1 MTTLSIQPPYPII
14 TGADGQPLEDGY
26 VWIGT
31 ANLNPQTNPIAVYW
45 DAALSQP
52 AGQPVRTRGG
62 YPVNAGTSARLYVGS
77 DYSILVQ
84 NKNGSTV
91 YSAPSATERYGN
103 IISFADITGTLG
115 SDRVTFLQAGTGA
128 VTRTAQSKMREW
140 VSPEDFG
147 AVGDGLADDTAAIH
161 AALVAANGRPLILP
175 AGKIYRI
182 TQPLT
187 SASVSQIRIIGQG
200 PANFSHQDILSL
212 VDPYSSNYSDL
223 LSTAPLAGVAVI
235 KCDGCN
241 LIGAP
246 DTGTMNG
253 DATKLRTLQNV
264 FAYGVNGARHGVYI
278 AGNDV
283 TISGCT
289 FALFRDFGLLMRGQI
304 TSSFTDNA
312 FIDCGWNL
320 GASGSVGYPNTY
332 YSGCG
337 ILILAN
343 MTANDYT
350 TVGADRAS
358 TLEFI
363 NNFVWVRNDTIT
375 TKSGFRGVQA
385 QGLLS
390 ADFSEFGA
398 YTGSLFTLCTGLNF
412 DGYHLENYSTA
423 GFTIGDGTPYAFY
436 GYNTQA
442 LIGGGYASH
451 MNNTNLG
458 NEIFLT
464 GSGTANIAQTSTQLS
479 RGYPITNG
487 KSITDLRSTIS
498 VVTPGGTDIYSF
510 SNVLSNSDAFMGI
523 VMAACVRSTNFANY
537 SRGAWITGTHRA
549 GGGGWQPMTAVQ
561 ITQDTSLGGLFQ
573 AVLTPSFS
581 NGDLRI
587 SIQWGASWGA
597 GTQFQLDV
605 GLFGTLPLSA

>member
-1 MTTLSIQPPYPII
+1 MSFLSVLQY
-14 TGADGQPLEDGY
+14 
-26 VWIGT
+26 
-31 ANLNPQTNPIAVYW
+31 
-45 DAALSQP
+45 
-52 AGQPVRTRGG
+52 
-62 YPVNAGTSARLYVGS
+62 
-77 DYSILVQ
+77 
-84 NKNGSTV
+84 
-91 YSAPSATERYGN
+91 
-103 IISFADITGTLG
+103 
-115 SDRVTFLQAGTGA
+115 FLQKGAGA
-128 VTRTAQSKMREW
+128 VPRSWLSKMQD
-140 VSPEDFG
+140 VINAADFG
-147 AVGDGLADDTAAIH
+147 AKGDGVTDDTTAIH
-161 AALVAANGRPLILP
+161 AALVAANGRTVILN

-187 SASVSQIRIIGQG
+187 NANTSQIRIQG
-200 PANFSHQDILSL
+200 ESPAFFSHQDVSVLI
-212 VDPYSSNYSDL
+212 DTYSSDYSNL
-223 LSTAPLAGVAVI
+223 QSTAPLSGVASI

-241 LIGAP
+241 LIGSP
-246 DTGTMNG
+246 DSATMNA
-253 DATKLRTLQNV
+253 DKTKLRSLKNI
-264 FAYGVNGARHGVYI
+264 FCYGINGARVAVYT
-278 AGNDV
+278 AGSDV
-283 TISGCT
+283 LIDSCT
-289 FALFRDFGLLMRGQI
+289 FALFRDAGLLLRGQI
-304 TSSFTDNA
+304 TSEYTNIA
-312 FIDCGWNL
+312 FLDCGWNL

-358 TLEFI
+358 TLEFV

-390 ADFSEFGA
+390 ADFSEFGT

-412 DGYHLENYSTA
+412 DGYHLEDYSTS

-442 LIGGGYASH
+442 LIGGGYAAH
-451 MNNTNLG
+451 MNATNVG

-464 GSGTANIAQTSTQLS
+464 GSGTANIAQTSTQLKN
-479 RGYPITNG
+479 GFPVTNG
-487 KSITDLRSTIS
+487 KSITDLRRTVS
-498 VVTPGGTDIYSF
+498 VVTPGGTDIYTF

-523 VMAACVRSTNFANY
+523 VMATCVRSTNFANY

-581 NGDLRI
+581 NGDLQI

-605 GLFGTLPLSA
+605 GLFGTLPLSG